1 MFFRCSLVRIWFVW
15 RHHHHLRRRWRLQ
28 WRRRLENSNDF
39 NLYTLHVNVSA
50 RASCN
55 ISNFI
60 SRFEGNLSSVWRQ
73 KSAVFRLVLHFCSI
87 VVQCDNDFDAVST
100 FNNIVVARLAVLHFF
115 YTNWDSL
122 IQNREKHAHLTTC
135 WLDHCVQF
143 CQKFA
148 MKSKSICIKIEFI
161 DSIAPALM
169 SSSLYLIQEMKWCNS
184 KLCCFCGYPNCSRN
198 YQKFMPNEFFFNLFS
213 GLRFLSQTKQNLKEK
228 NAIDTIAIDL
238 WLVRAR
244 PPWIVYNLMYINVIK
259 I

>member
-100 FNNIVVARLAVLHFF
+100 FNNIVVARLAVLNFF
-115 YTNWDSL
+115 LHRLRFSDSKQRKTCTSDHL
-122 IQNREKHAHLTTC
+122 LARPLCAVLPKICNEVKINLHQNRIYR
-135 WLDHCVQF
+135 LDCPSINVFISVSYSGNEMMQF
-143 CQKFA
+143 E
-148 MKSKSICIKIEFI
+148 IV
-161 DSIAPALM
+161 L
-169 SSSLYLIQEMKWCNS
+169 L
-184 KLCCFCGYPNCSRN
+184 
-198 YQKFMPNEFFFNLFS
+198 
-213 GLRFLSQTKQNLKEK
+213 
-228 NAIDTIAIDL
+228 L
-238 WLVRAR
+238 WLPKLQQKLPEIHAQRIFLQSFFWSSVSFAD
-244 PPWIVYNLMYINVIK
+244 
-259 I
+259 